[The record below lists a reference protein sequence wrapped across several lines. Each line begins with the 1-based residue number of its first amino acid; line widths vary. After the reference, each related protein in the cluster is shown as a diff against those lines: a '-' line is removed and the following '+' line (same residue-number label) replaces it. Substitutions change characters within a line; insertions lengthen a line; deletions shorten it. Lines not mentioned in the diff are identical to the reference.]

1 MSYRTT
7 KFLSILITY
16 KSKNEIGSQY
26 NAARENQ
33 QWKMQSIPNMGVCDT
48 AVYQKQQ
55 TGENYLHQV
64 KETMRD
70 MTCTAEST

>member
-7 KFLSILITY
+7 KFSCILITY
-16 KSKNEIGSQY
+16 KSKNKIGSQ
-26 NAARENQ
+26 NKCSKGEPAMEI
-33 QWKMQSIPNMGVCDT
+33 QSIPNLGVCDT

-55 TGENYLHQV
+55 TGENYLHQA